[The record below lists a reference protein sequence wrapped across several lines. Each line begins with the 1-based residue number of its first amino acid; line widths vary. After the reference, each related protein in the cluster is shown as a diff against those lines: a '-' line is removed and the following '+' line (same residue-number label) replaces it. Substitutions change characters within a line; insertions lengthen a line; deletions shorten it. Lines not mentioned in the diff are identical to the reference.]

1 MLWLVA
7 VFDHLGFV
15 LVNFLKL
22 EDIYCLFLTSRGFN
36 AFLHHLLDG
45 IAHSNKKTVGSQPSF
60 DGRLTS
66 YVRLMFPDV
75 PSCFS
80 YCLHAGINAG
90 NIFDLAKIAY
100 FKPLHEIRIYIGDGS
115 SSSEFFKLLSDFNKR
130 HQEKLR
136 EKQLGKR
143 NTKSSSSL
151 NTFRLMMD
159 SRCDGYYYLYTIGC
173 VFQNLV
179 ELDLVDTENFTSVTE
194 TESLV
199 QSFASFANLRS
210 LNITGNFDI
219 RLERFFYKR
228 SVEIFNCCLIKFY
241 VQHNNKINNTFFDM
255 LTTFARNLQFVSIF
269 DCSNVTINCLT
280 FLSRCLL
287 ISFVQVPRS
296 FSDDVNIQAFT
307 TKIRKA
313 CIITFH

>member
-1 MLWLVA
+1 
-7 VFDHLGFV
+7 
-15 LVNFLKL
+15 
-22 EDIYCLFLTSRGFN
+22 
-36 AFLHHLLDG
+36 
-45 IAHSNKKTVGSQPSF
+45 
-60 DGRLTS
+60 
-66 YVRLMFPDV
+66 MFPDV

-100 FKPLHEIRIYIGDGS
+100 FKPLNEIKISIGDGS
-115 SSSEFFKLLSDFNKR
+115 SSPKFFKLLSDFNDR
-130 HQEKLR
+130 RQQILR
-136 EKQLGKR
+136 EKQVGR
-143 NTKSSSSL
+143 RTTKSTSL
-151 NTFRLMMD
+151 VNIFRLTMD
-159 SRCDGYYYLYTIGC
+159 SRCDGYYYIYTIAC
-173 VFQNLV
+173 VFPNLV
-179 ELDLVDTENFTSVTE
+179 ELNLVDAENISSVTE

-199 QSFASFANLRS
+199 QSFASFRNLRS
-210 LNITGNFDI
+210 LNITGNFDLGLQRNFI
-219 RLERFFYKR
+219 PPL
-228 SVEIFNCCLIKFY
+228 SVNIFSICLVQFS